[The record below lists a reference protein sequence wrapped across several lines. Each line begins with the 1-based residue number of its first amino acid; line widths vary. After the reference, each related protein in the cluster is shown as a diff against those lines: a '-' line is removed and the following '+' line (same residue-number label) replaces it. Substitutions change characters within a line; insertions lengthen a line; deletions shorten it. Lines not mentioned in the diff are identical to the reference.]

1 MAVNSAFHTSN
12 LHSIATE
19 RSLYQNLV
27 KEAIQIY
34 GHDVYYVNRETVALD
49 NVLGE
54 DALSKYTNAEPIEMY
69 VEDGAGFGGDKEIIT
84 QFGLENR
91 NEITF
96 VVSKERFQEMDS
108 QINLEEGEGSI
119 ALESGTIDQTG
130 NSSNLSSFT
139 GNFYILQDTATTDAD
154 RPQEGDLVYHPVFAK
169 MFEINF
175 VDHDEPFYQLDN
187 NPVYKLR
194 CKQFEYASEVMDTG
208 ITTIDEIEG
217 DLSTDAR
224 AYQIT
229 LELSTYQA
237 FGTSTLS
244 GDGVSLVSI
253 TQGGT
258 YTTAPTVTFS
268 QPDIQGVVTAGRLL
282 TYGAGHTN
290 NAFYNMVGGSGSG
303 LQIRGTG
310 GGGMIGFT
318 ITVAGTGYQVGDVV
332 STPIDNPATLE
343 ITAVNDNTLTLGT
356 AVIDSSGT
364 VTEVT
369 ITEAGT
375 GYTNAPTVTFSSSD
389 LQGSLLL
396 ENAADT
402 GTNSYIITEDYIVGD
417 YVTDK
422 TSQNELFDQLDDTV
436 LDFTESNPFGDV
448 GSAT

>member
-12 LHSIATE
+12 LHSLATE
-19 RSLYQNLV
+19 RSLYQNLI

-69 VEDGAGFGGDKEIIT
+69 VEDSESFGGDKEIIS

-119 ALESGTIDQTG
+119 ALEDGSIDQTD
-130 NSSNLSSFT
+130 NFSTVSTLT

-154 RPQEGDLVYHPVFAK
+154 RPQEGDLVYHPIFEK

-194 CKQFEYASEVMDTG
+194 CKQFEYASEIIDTG
-208 ITTIDEIEG
+208 IATIDAIEG
-217 DLSTDAR
+217 DLTTDSR
-224 AYQIT
+224 AYQIS
-229 LELSTYQA
+229 LENEV
-237 FGTSTLS
+237 G
-244 GDGVSLVSI
+244 SI
-253 TQGGT
+253 Q
-258 YTTAPTVTFS
+258 
-268 QPDIQGVVTAGRLL
+268 
-282 TYGAGHTN
+282 
-290 NAFYNMVGGSGSG
+290 
-303 LQIRGTG
+303 
-310 GGGMIGFT
+310 
-318 ITVAGTGYQVGDVV
+318 
-332 STPIDNPATLE
+332 
-343 ITAVNDNTLTLGT
+343 
-356 AVIDSSGT
+356 
-364 VTEVT
+364 
-369 ITEAGT
+369 
-375 GYTNAPTVTFSSSD
+375 
-389 LQGSLLL
+389 L

-402 GTNSYIITEDYIVGD
+402 GSASFIITEDYIIGD
-417 YVTDK
+417 YDTDK

>member
-1 MAVNSAFHTSN
+1 MAVNSAFHTNN
-12 LHSIATE
+12 LHSLATE
-19 RSLYQNLV
+19 RSLYQNLI

-69 VEDGAGFGGDKEIIT
+69 VEDSEGFGGDKEIIT

-119 ALESGTIDQTG
+119 ALEDGSVDQTG
-130 NSSNLSSFT
+130 NSSTVSTLT

-154 RPQEGDLVYHPVFAK
+154 RPQEGDLVYHPIFAK

-194 CKQFEYASEVMDTG
+194 CKQFEYASEILDTG
-208 ITTIDEIEG
+208 IATIDAIEG
-217 DLSTDAR
+217 DLTTDSR
-224 AYQIT
+224 AYQIS
-229 LELSTYQA
+229 LENEV
-237 FGTSTLS
+237 G
-244 GDGVSLVSI
+244 SI
-253 TQGGT
+253 Q
-258 YTTAPTVTFS
+258 
-268 QPDIQGVVTAGRLL
+268 
-282 TYGAGHTN
+282 
-290 NAFYNMVGGSGSG
+290 
-303 LQIRGTG
+303 
-310 GGGMIGFT
+310 
-318 ITVAGTGYQVGDVV
+318 
-332 STPIDNPATLE
+332 
-343 ITAVNDNTLTLGT
+343 
-356 AVIDSSGT
+356 
-364 VTEVT
+364 
-369 ITEAGT
+369 
-375 GYTNAPTVTFSSSD
+375 
-389 LQGSLLL
+389 L

-402 GTNSYIITEDYIVGD
+402 GSASFIITEDYIVGD
-417 YVTDK
+417 YDTDK

-436 LDFTESNPFGDV
+436 LDFSESNPFGDV

>member
-1 MAVNSAFHTSN
+1 MAVNSAFHTNN
-12 LHSIATE
+12 LHSLATE
-19 RSLYQNLV
+19 RSLYQNLI

-69 VEDGAGFGGDKEIIT
+69 VEDAEGFGGDKEIIT

-119 ALESGTIDQTG
+119 ALEDGSVDQTD
-130 NSSNLSSFT
+130 NSSTVSTLT

-154 RPQEGDLVYHPVFAK
+154 RPQEGDLVYHPIFAK

-194 CKQFEYASEVMDTG
+194 CKQFEYTSEILDTG
-208 ITTIDEIEG
+208 IATIDAIEG

-224 AYQIT
+224 QYQIT
-229 LELSTYQA
+229 LE
-237 FGTSTLS
+237 
-244 GDGVSLVSI
+244 
-253 TQGGT
+253 
-258 YTTAPTVTFS
+258 
-268 QPDIQGVVTAGRLL
+268 
-282 TYGAGHTN
+282 N
-290 NAFYNMVGGSGSG
+290 EVGS
-303 LQIRGTG
+303 
-310 GGGMIGFT
+310 
-318 ITVAGTGYQVGDVV
+318 V
-332 STPIDNPATLE
+332 
-343 ITAVNDNTLTLGT
+343 
-356 AVIDSSGT
+356 
-364 VTEVT
+364 
-369 ITEAGT
+369 
-375 GYTNAPTVTFSSSD
+375 
-389 LQGSLLL
+389 LL

-402 GTNSYIITEDYIVGD
+402 GINSYIITEDYIVGD
-417 YVTDK
+417 YDTDK

-436 LDFTESNPFGDV
+436 LDFSESNPFGDV

>member
-1 MAVNSAFHTSN
+1 MAVNSAFHTNN
-12 LHSIATE
+12 LHSLTTE
-19 RSLYQNLV
+19 RSLYQNLI

-69 VEDGAGFGGDKEIIT
+69 VEDSESFGGDKEIIT

-119 ALESGTIDQTG
+119 ALEDASVDQTG
-130 NSSNLSSFT
+130 NSSTVSTLT

-154 RPQEGDLVYHPVFAK
+154 RPQEGDLVYHPIFAK

-194 CKQFEYASEVMDTG
+194 CKQFEYASEILDTG
-208 ITTIDEIEG
+208 IATIDAIEG
-217 DLSTDAR
+217 DLTTDSR
-224 AYQIT
+224 AYQIS
-229 LELSTYQA
+229 LENEV
-237 FGTSTLS
+237 G
-244 GDGVSLVSI
+244 SI
-253 TQGGT
+253 Q
-258 YTTAPTVTFS
+258 
-268 QPDIQGVVTAGRLL
+268 
-282 TYGAGHTN
+282 
-290 NAFYNMVGGSGSG
+290 
-303 LQIRGTG
+303 
-310 GGGMIGFT
+310 
-318 ITVAGTGYQVGDVV
+318 
-332 STPIDNPATLE
+332 
-343 ITAVNDNTLTLGT
+343 
-356 AVIDSSGT
+356 
-364 VTEVT
+364 
-369 ITEAGT
+369 
-375 GYTNAPTVTFSSSD
+375 
-389 LQGSLLL
+389 L

-402 GTNSYIITEDYIVGD
+402 GSASFIITEDYIVGD
-417 YVTDK
+417 YDTDK

-436 LDFTESNPFGDV
+436 LDFSESNPFGDV

>member
-1 MAVNSAFHTSN
+1 MAVNSAFHTNN
-12 LHSIATE
+12 LHSLATE

-49 NVLGE
+49 NILGE

-69 VEDGAGFGGDKEIIT
+69 VEDNTGFGGDKEIIS

-119 ALESGTIDQTG
+119 ALEDGSVDQTG
-130 NSSNLSSFT
+130 NSSTVSTLT

-154 RPQEGDLVYHPVFAK
+154 RPQEGDLVYHPIFAK

-194 CKQFEYASEVMDTG
+194 CKQFEYSSEIIDTG
-208 ITTIDEIEG
+208 IATIDAIEN
-217 DLSTDAR
+217 DLSVDAR
-224 AYQIT
+224 
-229 LELSTYQA
+229 TYQ
-237 FGTSTLS
+237 
-244 GDGVSLVSI
+244 VSLENEVGSI
-253 TQGGT
+253 Q
-258 YTTAPTVTFS
+258 
-268 QPDIQGVVTAGRLL
+268 
-282 TYGAGHTN
+282 
-290 NAFYNMVGGSGSG
+290 
-303 LQIRGTG
+303 
-310 GGGMIGFT
+310 
-318 ITVAGTGYQVGDVV
+318 
-332 STPIDNPATLE
+332 
-343 ITAVNDNTLTLGT
+343 
-356 AVIDSSGT
+356 
-364 VTEVT
+364 
-369 ITEAGT
+369 
-375 GYTNAPTVTFSSSD
+375 
-389 LQGSLLL
+389 L

-402 GTNSYIITEDYIVGD
+402 GVASFIILEEYIVGD
-417 YVTDK
+417 YDTDK

>member
-12 LHSIATE
+12 LHSLATE
-19 RSLYQNLV
+19 RSLYQNLI

-49 NVLGE
+49 NILGE

-154 RPQEGDLVYHPVFAK
+154 RPQEGDLVYHPIFEK

-194 CKQFEYASEVMDTG
+194 CKQFEYASEVIDTG
-208 ITTIDEIEG
+208 IATIDAIEG
-217 DLSTDAR
+217 DLSTDSR
-224 AYQIT
+224 QYQIT
-229 LELSTYQA
+229 LENEV
-237 FGTSTLS
+237 G
-244 GDGVSLVSI
+244 SI
-253 TQGGT
+253 Q
-258 YTTAPTVTFS
+258 
-268 QPDIQGVVTAGRLL
+268 
-282 TYGAGHTN
+282 
-290 NAFYNMVGGSGSG
+290 
-303 LQIRGTG
+303 
-310 GGGMIGFT
+310 
-318 ITVAGTGYQVGDVV
+318 
-332 STPIDNPATLE
+332 
-343 ITAVNDNTLTLGT
+343 
-356 AVIDSSGT
+356 
-364 VTEVT
+364 
-369 ITEAGT
+369 
-375 GYTNAPTVTFSSSD
+375 
-389 LQGSLLL
+389 L
-396 ENAADT
+396 ENSADT
-402 GTNSYIITEDYIVGD
+402 GGASFIITEDYIVGD
-417 YVTDK
+417 YDTDK

-436 LDFTESNPFGDV
+436 LDFSESNPFGDV

>member
-1 MAVNSAFHTSN
+1 MAVNSAFHTNN
-12 LHSIATE
+12 LHSLATE
-19 RSLYQNLV
+19 RSLYQNLI

-69 VEDGAGFGGDKEIIT
+69 VEDGAGFGGDKEIIS

-119 ALESGTIDQTG
+119 ALEDGSIDQTDS
-130 NSSNLSSFT
+130 SSNLTTLT
-139 GNFYILQDTATTDAD
+139 GNYYILQDIATTDAD
-154 RPQEGDLVYHPVFAK
+154 RPQEGDLVYHPVFEK

-208 ITTIDEIEG
+208 IATIDAIEG
-217 DLSTDAR
+217 DLSTDTR
-224 AYQIT
+224 QYQIT
-229 LELSTYQA
+229 LE
-237 FGTSTLS
+237 
-244 GDGVSLVSI
+244 
-253 TQGGT
+253 
-258 YTTAPTVTFS
+258 
-268 QPDIQGVVTAGRLL
+268 
-282 TYGAGHTN
+282 N
-290 NAFYNMVGGSGSG
+290 EVGSV
-303 LQIRGTG
+303 Q
-310 GGGMIGFT
+310 
-318 ITVAGTGYQVGDVV
+318 
-332 STPIDNPATLE
+332 
-343 ITAVNDNTLTLGT
+343 
-356 AVIDSSGT
+356 
-364 VTEVT
+364 
-369 ITEAGT
+369 
-375 GYTNAPTVTFSSSD
+375 
-389 LQGSLLL
+389 L

-402 GTNSYIITEDYIVGD
+402 GGASFIITEDYIVGD

-436 LDFTESNPFGDV
+436 LDFSESNPFGDV

>member
-12 LHSIATE
+12 LHSLVTE

-69 VEDGAGFGGDKEIIT
+69 VEDGAGFGGDKEIIS

-108 QINLEEGEGSI
+108 QINLEEGGGSI

-154 RPQEGDLVYHPVFAK
+154 RPQEGDLVYHPVFEK

-194 CKQFEYASEVMDTG
+194 CKQFEYAAEVMDTG
-208 ITTIDEIEG
+208 IATIDAIEG
-217 DLSTDAR
+217 ELSTDAR
-224 AYQIT
+224 QFQIT
-229 LELSTYQA
+229 LENEV
-237 FGTSTLS
+237 G
-244 GDGVSLVSI
+244 SI
-253 TQGGT
+253 Q
-258 YTTAPTVTFS
+258 
-268 QPDIQGVVTAGRLL
+268 
-282 TYGAGHTN
+282 
-290 NAFYNMVGGSGSG
+290 
-303 LQIRGTG
+303 
-310 GGGMIGFT
+310 
-318 ITVAGTGYQVGDVV
+318 
-332 STPIDNPATLE
+332 
-343 ITAVNDNTLTLGT
+343 
-356 AVIDSSGT
+356 
-364 VTEVT
+364 
-369 ITEAGT
+369 
-375 GYTNAPTVTFSSSD
+375 
-389 LQGSLLL
+389 L

-402 GTNSYIITEDYIVGD
+402 GIASYILTEDYIVGD
-417 YVTDK
+417 YDTDK

-436 LDFTESNPFGDV
+436 LDFSESNPFGDV